1 MKKFL
6 SSLLLASLVPQL
18 ATVGVARSSAES
30 NHPLPQVV
38 LTAPQSAVRDP
49 QSRFEPSK
57 KSWDFAAKYVK
68 KMSVDEKIGQLVH
81 VGINAKFANRESSF
95 FKSLQRDVVENKI
108 GGIIFFGAPIYETTI
123 IGNRMQ
129 ELAKTPLL
137 MSLDAE
143 TGIGMRF
150 EDATNFPWAMAVAAT
165 GNPDYAYK
173 MGVVTGREARAIG
186 IQHVYAP
193 VLDVNNNAD
202 NPVINVRSFGE
213 DPETV
218 AKFGVAFANGIQSQK
233 VIATAKHFPG
243 HGDTAVD
250 SHRGLPIIELP
261 RARLDSLELVPFKK
275 AVEAGIGS
283 IMIAHIALPQI
294 DGEEIKPLKEYKG
307 GDAEAG
313 AEIVNQ
319 SATIPATLSAK
330 VQTDML
336 RKEMGFKGLIVSD
349 AMSMSGLTIYFTQ
362 EEAGVRAI
370 LAGTD
375 ILEKPTDADS
385 ILRGLKAA
393 VASGRI
399 PMSRL
404 DESVTR
410 QIAWKHELGL
420 FKERITPIDQMDRIV
435 SSPDVTALTDEIAN
449 HALTLVRNADLPLD
463 RSKKI
468 AVLGISNGFDGPS
481 TMGSLAGTLRSNG
494 LRFTSGYLQEN
505 SSKEQVDAARK
516 AVNEADTVVVGLY
529 GRVRSGAK
537 NSVGIPENGAAILRE
552 ALAANKKVIGIS
564 FGNPY
569 ILSSFPEMKTYLV
582 AYGDMPS
589 LQRASGR
596 AILGMQE
603 ITGKLPI
610 SLPGLH
616 PRGMGLS
623 ISFPKPTSLPKPP
636 YPPAARAV
644 RAGGDVMVEV
654 KIDANGQVTSAQA
667 LSGHPLLR
675 KASEAAAKESRFE
688 LKSAQDSHS
697 LILIYRFKEA
707 GSPSEICCDK
717 YPYVISVVPD
727 RIKIDSSP
735 SKT

>member
-1 MKKFL
+1 MKFL
-6 SSLLLASLVPQL
+6 RHTLAIIFVFNSLGIASI
-18 ATVGVARSSAES
+18 AI
-30 NHPLPQVV
+30 
-38 LTAPQSAVRDP
+38 PQSAVPDP
-49 QSRFEPSK
+49 RSRFEPSK

-68 KMSVDEKIGQLVH
+68 KLSVDEKIGQLVH
-81 VGINAKFANRESSF
+81 IGINARFANRESSF
-95 FKSLQRDVVENKI
+95 FKSLHRDVVENKI

-173 MGVVTGREARAIG
+173 IGVVTGREARAIG

-250 SHRGLPIIELP
+250 SHRGLPIIEVP
-261 RARLDSLELVPFKK
+261 RTRLDSLELVPFKK

-294 DGEEIKPLKEYKG
+294 DSEEVKPLKEYKG
-307 GDAEAG
+307 GDAETG
-313 AEIVNQ
+313 AEIVTL

-330 VQTDML
+330 VQTDIL

-349 AMSMSGLTIYFTQ
+349 AMSMSGLTLYFTQ
-362 EEAGVRAI
+362 EEAGVRAV

-385 ILRGLKAA
+385 ILRGLRAA

-420 FKERITPIDQMDRIV
+420 FKQRITPIDQMDRIV

-449 HALTLVRNADLPLD
+449 AAITLVRQGDGDLPLD

-481 TMGSLAGTLRSNG
+481 TMGSFVGTLRSNG
-494 LRFTSGYLQEN
+494 LRFASGYLQEN
-505 SSKEQVDAARK
+505 SLKEQVNAARK
-516 AVNEADTVVVGLY
+516 AVNDADTVVVGLY

-596 AILGMQE
+596 AILGLQP

-610 SLPGLH
+610 TLPGLH
-616 PRGMGLS
+616 PRGTGLKVDYRS
-623 ISFPKPTSLPKPP
+623 AIALPKPP
-636 YPPAARAV
+636 FPPAARAV
-644 RAGGDVMVEV
+644 RAKGDVVVEV
-654 KIDANGQVTSAQA
+654 SIDANGQVTSSQA

-675 KASEAAAKESRFE
+675 KAAEVSAKAARFE
-688 LKSAQDSHS
+688 SSSSNLTTRQ
-697 LILIYRFKEA
+697 ILIYRFLE
-707 GSPSEICCDK
+707 GRESEGDCCVSSPF
-717 YPYVISVVPD
+717 VISVVGEPLT
-727 RIKIDSSP
+727 IDTTRAAS
-735 SKT
+735 

>member
-18 ATVGVARSSAES
+18 ATVGVARSSAEL

-38 LTAPQSAVRDP
+38 LTAPQSAVSSP
-49 QSRFEPSK
+49 QPQRFEPSK

-68 KMSVDEKIGQLVH
+68 KMTVDEKIGQLVH

-95 FKSLQRDVVENKI
+95 FKTLQRDVVENKI

-165 GNPDYAYK
+165 GNTDYAYK
-173 MGVVTGREARAIG
+173 MGVVTGREARAVG

-250 SHRGLPIIELP
+250 SHRGLPIIEVP

-275 AVEAGIGS
+275 AIEAGIGS

-294 DGEEIKPLKEYKG
+294 DGEEVKPLKEYKG

-313 AEIVNQ
+313 AEIVTQ

-330 VQTDML
+330 VQTDLL

-349 AMSMSGLTIYFTQ
+349 AMSMSGLTLYFTQ
-362 EEAGVRAI
+362 EEAGVRAV

-385 ILRGLKAA
+385 ILRGLRAA

-420 FKERITPIDQMDRIV
+420 FKQRITPIDQMDQIV
-435 SSPDVTALTDEIAN
+435 SSPDVNALTDEIAN
-449 HALTLVRNADLPLD
+449 AAITLVRQGEGDLPLD

-468 AVLGISNGFDGPS
+468 AVLGISNGFDGPG
-481 TMGSLAGTLRSNG
+481 TMGSLVGTLRSNG

-505 SSKEQVDAARK
+505 SLKEQADAARK
-516 AVNEADTVVVGLY
+516 AVNEADVVVVGLY

-569 ILSSFPEMKTYLV
+569 VLSSFPEMKTYLV

-603 ITGKLPI
+603 ITGRLPI

-616 PRGMGLS
+616 QRGTG
-623 ISFPKPTSLPKPP
+623 IQRNADAP
-636 YPPAARAV
+636 V
-644 RAGGDVMVEV
+644 RN
-654 KIDANGQVTSAQA
+654 K
-667 LSGHPLLR
+667 
-675 KASEAAAKESRFE
+675 
-688 LKSAQDSHS
+688 
-697 LILIYRFKEA
+697 
-707 GSPSEICCDK
+707 
-717 YPYVISVVPD
+717 
-727 RIKIDSSP
+727 
-735 SKT
+735 